1 MTNPDKTIYV
11 DALKKDNAELTKQN
25 YDLMKK
31 YSVKTSDPIT
41 NDVIDRI
48 FKRHIQGMEKFKQTM
63 DENTKTVDD
72 WTEDIIEELIDAI
85 CYLVVRKKRLKETN
99 CIEQIEEVKN
109 EADILMMNK
118 IIFYEKEL
126 LKFKNDNKSCYQT
139 IETFKKEMVLVREQA
154 QIDILSKDQE
164 LGRLYKKI
172 NDLESRH
179 NIPPKTSGKKWVQ
192 GYNEWKKENA
202 KKS

>member
-1 MTNPDKTIYV
+1 MTNSDKTIYV

-31 YSVKTSDPIT
+31 YSIKTSDPIT

-48 FKRHIQGMEKFKQTM
+48 FKRHIQGMKKFKQTM

-126 LKFKNDNKSCYQT
+126 LKVKNDNKSYYEKT
-139 IETFKKEMVLVREQA
+139 ETLKKEMALVREQA

-179 NIPPKTSGKKWVQ
+179 NTSLKTNGKKWVQ
-192 GYNEWKKENA
+192 GYNKWKKENA
-202 KKS
+202 KKV

>member
-1 MTNPDKTIYV
+1 MTNSDKTIYV

-63 DENTKTVDD
+63 DENPKTVDD

-85 CYLVVRKKRLKETN
+85 CYLVVRKKRLKEIN
-99 CIEQIEEVKN
+99 CIEQIEEVKK
-109 EADILMMNK
+109 EADTLMINK
-118 IIFYEKEL
+118 INYYEKE
-126 LKFKNDNKSCYQT
+126 
-139 IETFKKEMVLVREQA
+139 MALVREQA
-154 QIDILSKDQE
+154 QIDILTKDQE

-179 NIPPKTSGKKWVQ
+179 NTSLKTNGKKWVQ
-192 GYNEWKKENA
+192 GYNKWKKENA
-202 KKS
+202 KKV

>member
-1 MTNPDKTIYV
+1 MTDSDKTIYV
-11 DALKKDNAELTKQN
+11 EALKKDNAELTKQN

-48 FKRHIQGMEKFKQTM
+48 FKRHIQGMETFKQTM
-63 DENTKTVDD
+63 DDNPKTIDE

-126 LKFKNDNKSCYQT
+126 LKVKNNNKSYYKE
-139 IETFKKEMVLVREQA
+139 IETLKKEMALVREQA

-164 LGRLYKKI
+164 LGRVYKKI
-172 NDLESRH
+172 NDLS
-179 NIPPKTSGKKWVQ
+179 
-192 GYNEWKKENA
+192 NA
-202 KKS
+202 KKV

>member
-1 MTNPDKTIYV
+1 MTSSDKNVYIV
-11 DALKKDNAELTKQN
+11 ALKKDNAELTKQN

-118 IIFYEKEL
+118 VIFYEKEL
-126 LKFKNDNKSCYQT
+126 LKVKNNNQSYYKE
-139 IETFKKEMVLVREQA
+139 IETVKKEMALVREQA
-154 QIDILSKDQE
+154 QIDILTKDQE

-172 NDLESRH
+172 NDLS
-179 NIPPKTSGKKWVQ
+179 NVKKV
-192 GYNEWKKENA
+192 
-202 KKS
+202 